1 MLDQRGPGMTLMRMP
16 LTCWGWFATAVLSLL
31 SFPVLFAAGMLI
43 LLDRLGGTSFFLP
56 AGMLVGDEKIARA
69 GGSPL
74 LWQHLFWFFG
84 HPEVYIAILP
94 GMGIVSHVIAT
105 FSRKPVFGYRAMVTA
120 MFSISLLGMLL
131 WGHHMFVS
139 GLSPYSA
146 IAFSFLTMA
155 IGVPSAVKTFNWIAT
170 AWGGKLRL
178 TTAMLFAL
186 GFVSIFVTGGLSGL
200 FLGQPEIDAY
210 FHDTY
215 FVVAHFHLIMGMAAL
230 FGIFAA
236 TFYWFPLL
244 FGRCL
249 GERLGKLHFYLTF
262 VGAYAT
268 FLPMHFAGFA
278 GNPRRFG
285 DFTTFDFLQPLMPL
299 QRWITH
305 AAYFLAAAQLVF
317 LWNLFRSIRRGEPA
331 TGNVWES
338 TSLEWSDGEPGE
350 VVCGPYE
357 FNEGLAGRD
366 YRMQDEK
373 QRNQVS

>member
-1 MLDQRGPGMTLMRMP
+1 
-16 LTCWGWFATAVLSLL
+16 
-31 SFPVLFAAGMLI
+31 
-43 LLDRLGGTSFFLP
+43 
-56 AGMLVGDEKIARA
+56 
-69 GGSPL
+69 
-74 LWQHLFWFFG
+74 
-84 HPEVYIAILP
+84 
-94 GMGIVSHVIAT
+94 MGIVSHVLAT

-120 MFSISLLGMLL
+120 MFAISFLGMLL

-200 FLGQPEIDAY
+200 FLAQPEIDAY

-236 TFYWFPLL
+236 TFYWFPLM
-244 FGRCL
+244 FGKRL
-249 GERLGKLHFYLTF
+249 NERLGKLHFYLTF
-262 VGAYAT
+262 AGAYAT

-278 GNPRRFG
+278 GNPRRFA

-317 LWNLFRSIRRGEPA
+317 LWNVFHSMWRGQTA

-338 TSLEWSDGEPGE
+338 TSLEWSSGEPRE
-350 VVCGPYE
+350 VRCGPYE
-357 FNEGLAGRD
+357 FSGEKKD
-366 YRMQDEK
+366 YRMQNE
-373 QRNQVS
+373 